1 VIVRLLVDENISRM
15 LVQLL
20 RQQGHDVVWV
30 REDHRGLPDDQLLAI
45 ATASG
50 RIVLTEDRDFGYLV
64 IALRQPSIGVVIAE
78 INGLP
83 GTASEVANHVAE
95 VVSKLGAAANGWLT
109 VIEPGRVR
117 QRKLPEP

>member
-1 VIVRLLVDENISRM
+1 VRLLVDENISRM

-30 REDHRGLPDDQLLAI
+30 REEHRGLPDDQLLAI
-45 ATASG
+45 ATANG

-64 IALRQPSIGVVIAE
+64 IALRQPSVGVVIAE

-95 VVSKLGAAANGWLT
+95 VVSKLGADANGWLT

-117 QRKLPEP
+117 QRKLPEA